1 MSTSVAITIVG
12 VGLIGLALWRM
23 VRPST
28 NARSRPELDI
38 DHEVLEEAERE
49 VRDLDS
55 SVTPEDADDH
65 LSDWGPGVPKPPS

>member
-12 VGLIGLALWRM
+12 IGLIGLAVWRL
-23 VRPST
+23 VRRSARPSKREP
-28 NARSRPELDI
+28 AI
-38 DHEVLEEAERE
+38 DHDVLEEAERE